1 MCGDRLGFMI
11 LIISYICKMSLI
23 NSLTKQTNKCENLKI
38 FMRKSVKLRRILL
51 TLFHKCLSH
60 PTLKYWELELSDD
73 AVGVEVCGR
82 KMIWN
87 FHQHALIQINCPG
100 PSGDL
105 WINGRLYNFKLCKFL
120 GYFILQ
126 YSYLDSFNKHILLS
140 VRGEKK
146 GFPELQ
152 VSFALLQWKFWTS
165 YKVNRVQ
172 RLPVF

>member
-1 MCGDRLGFMI
+1 MWKLKNI
-11 LIISYICKMSLI
+11 YEKVCKIEKDSTYTV
-23 NSLTKQTNKCENLKI
+23 SQVSFSPYFK
-38 FMRKSVKLRRILL
+38 VLRTG
-51 TLFHKCLSH
+51 TLWWCSWGWGL
-60 PTLKYWELELSDD
+60 W
-73 AVGVEVCGR
+73 

-126 YSYLDSFNKHILLS
+126 YSYLDCFNKHILLS

-152 VSFALLQWKFWTS
+152 VSFAVLQWKFWTS
-165 YKVNRVQ
+165 RKVNRVQ